1 MAHWRLSENY
11 SSELKGKL
19 LKLYSYWRLPYS
31 SLTLRTIRNCPIT
44 VIQYVWGERCS
55 SSWQTYSVIITN
67 SSLRSPQLFSPS
79 VWTKVEATDRQ
90 TTDKA
95 MPPAWINNVLNIF
108 MSNCLYR
115 LTALIWN
122 IALGDGNCKPG
133 NTYTNTFTDRV
144 RQLTMIRHV
153 ILFYSNSKGEWSNSI
168 LCWDRFDI
176 VPKRPRD
183 SQADASCSSDVWLCT
198 GNSNSAQIPG
208 HSCKTASEMGA

>member
-1 MAHWRLSENY
+1 MYEVRDVAHSDKLILSLSLTPLYDPLSFSARLSG
-11 SSELKGKL
+11 LK
-19 LKLYSYWRLPYS
+19 WRRL
-31 SLTLRTIRNCPIT
+31 I
-44 VIQYVWGERCS
+44 
-55 SSWQTYSVIITN
+55 
-67 SSLRSPQLFSPS
+67 
-79 VWTKVEATDRQ
+79 DRQ
-90 TTDKA
+90 TDKA

-153 ILFYSNSKGEWSNSI
+153 ILFYGNSKGEWSNSI